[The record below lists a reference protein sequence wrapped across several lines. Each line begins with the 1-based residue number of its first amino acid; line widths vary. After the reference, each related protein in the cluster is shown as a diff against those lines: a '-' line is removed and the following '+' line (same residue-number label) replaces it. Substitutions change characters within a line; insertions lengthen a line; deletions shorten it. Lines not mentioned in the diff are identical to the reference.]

1 MEISVIIPLWNGATV
16 ASACLDAVKRY
27 SNPERTQIICVD
39 NASTD
44 ESAALIQREHPDVRL
59 LPQPVNLGF
68 AGGVN
73 AGMSIAQ
80 GELLVLLNQDCIV
93 TPGWL
98 DSLASTIAAN
108 PACGIAGAVIE
119 DESGAIN
126 HAGATITHPLGY
138 GQHIQQIPAH
148 DTRVD
153 YVTGAIFAIH
163 RSVWER
169 IGGMDEDFYP
179 AYYEESDYCHR
190 ARRHGIETYLSV
202 GARGRHLFSSRAWQR
217 DPIRHTANQHQS
229 RYRFICKQFDD
240 RALMDFVQAEADA
253 ASNEPSFHE
262 ALGRVLAASHT
273 LQHLGEILQRRHADG
288 NDALPPAFRRVLAVG
303 FAAIYQAALRRSMQL
318 ALPQPGDGAPASDFV
333 TWQAQSAE
341 AHQRIREIHARI
353 ANQWRVIDSAYTSIA
368 GHGIGAD
375 PQPSLRNKLKQAYH
389 IATGQH
395 IGLLVNIVHQLVQQQ
410 ELLQTLEHRMN
421 LLETELTLQEYQ
433 RHLLEQLVIYAHR

>member
-1 MEISVIIPLWNGATV
+1 MKISVIVPLWNGAAV
-16 ASACLDAVKRY
+16 ASACLDAVKRC
-27 SNPERTQIICVD
+27 SDPERTQIICVD

-44 ESAALIQREHPDVRL
+44 ESAALIHSEHPDVRVL
-59 LPQPVNLGF
+59 TQPVNLGF

-108 PACGIAGAVIE
+108 PTCGIVGAVIE

-138 GQHIQQIPAH
+138 GQHIQQIPVH
-148 DTRVD
+148 DTAVD

-163 RSVWER
+163 RSVWEK

-179 AYYEESDYCHR
+179 AYYEESDYCYR
-190 ARRHGIETYLSV
+190 ARRHGIETFLSV

-229 RYRFICKQFDD
+229 RYRFICKQFDTL
-240 RALMDFVQAEADA
+240 ALVEFVKAEAGA
-253 ASNEPSFHE
+253 AGNEGSFHE
-262 ALGRVLAASHT
+262 AFGRVLAASHT
-273 LQHLGEILQRRHADG
+273 LHHLDEILQRRRADG
-288 NDALPPAFRRVLAVG
+288 NDALPSAFRRVLTVG
-303 FAAIYQAALRRSMQL
+303 FAEIYQAALRRSMQL
-318 ALPQPGDGAPASDFV
+318 ALPQATDGTPALDFKA
-333 TWQAQSAE
+333 WQAQSGKV
-341 AHQRIREIHARI
+341 HQQIEQIHARI
-353 ANQWRVIDSAYTSIA
+353 ADQWQVLDHTYARIT
-368 GHGIGAD
+368 GHGIGAN
-375 PQPSLRNKLKQAYH
+375 PQPSLQRSLKQAYH

-395 IGLLVNIVHQLVQQQ
+395 ITLLATVVHQLSQHQ
-410 ELLQTLEHRMN
+410 ELLQMLEHRMN
-421 LLETELTLQEYQ
+421 LLETQLTLQEYHRQ
-433 RHLLEQLVIYAHR
+433 LLDQLDIYAHR